1 MELMD
6 SPRSHLSQI
15 SDFCLLVKKGSGTSR
30 HNIAPSLTQ
39 LLKCC
44 DDPLNSQAEA
54 DIRQIVFFQYNA
66 SMKTANC
73 PSCLSQPKFSF
84 LRRNSLG
91 LDGAACKNC
100 GQILHCNLF
109 EVLLLFPVIA
119 IPQFIYHDEPA
130 KHLLGSIIL
139 FLIVFTLCAAFLPF
153 RIKTKI

>member
-1 MELMD
+1 MNSGKVDACFVQVLKTV
-6 SPRSHLSQI
+6 
-15 SDFCLLVKKGSGTSR
+15 CLKFVPNKTLANVLFWAK
-30 HNIAPSLTQ
+30 
-39 LLKCC
+39 
-44 DDPLNSQAEA
+44 A
-54 DIRQIVFFQYNA
+54 DVRQIVFFQYNA

-73 PSCLSQPKFSF
+73 PNCLSQPKFSF

-130 KHLLGSIIL
+130 KHFLGSIIL